1 YFKWLKNFVTG
12 EWPRS
17 IKGRREV
24 WPALKDA
31 MANTLRLGSAAT
43 VVGIFFGLIAGVLAA
58 LRPGGKRD
66 VFINTSAFVGISIPP
81 FISAIMFQLL
91 FAVYWQKWFGESL
104 FPTSGVYP
112 AGHTGFDLFLML
124 KFMALPTLV
133 VAIQIIATYSRYMRS
148 SLLDV
153 LNSDYMR
160 TARSKGISERR
171 VLIKHGMRNAL
182 IPVVTIA
189 ALDVG
194 SIVGGLI
201 ITENIFSY
209 PGMGLYFLKSFGEGD
224 FPLLMPWMVV
234 IVASVLFFN
243 LIADISAV
251 AGFRGGKFDDI
262 MMRVTDLFLA
272 FPFLV
277 TLLVV
282 RNVLGALP
290 WLRPIT
296 GDMSSVRFIIVL
308 FGLFGWMGVA
318 RIVRGQVL
326 SLKEREFVEAARAVG
341 ASRRYIIT
349 RHLLPN
355 SVGPIMVA
363 LTFSV
368 VGAIIGESTLAFFGY
383 GPQAGDGA
391 TSLGILVGA
400 AKGAVQ
406 TGYWW
411 LAVFPCL
418 VLIVIAL
425 SINFI
430 GDALRDATDPR
441 LDRGV

>member
-1 YFKWLKNFVTG
+1 MRGSTRGFVLNKQRSNVLSPRQMALRRFVSHKAAVVSCIILGVLTLFVILAPLTARYG
-12 EWPRS
+12 VNQSVQAPPNSFLSPRS
-17 IKGRREV
+17 NAWLGTDDIGR
-24 WPALKDA
+24 
-31 MANTLRLGSAAT
+31 
-43 VVGIFFGLIAGVLAA
+43 
-58 LRPGGKRD
+58 
-66 VFINTSAFVGISIPP
+66 
-81 FISAIMFQLL
+81 
-91 FAVYWQKWFGESL
+91 
-104 FPTSGVYP
+104 
-112 AGHTGFDLFLML
+112 DL
-124 KFMALPTLV
+124 
-133 VAIQIIATYSRYMRS
+133 YSRLIYGVRV
-148 SLLDV
+148 SLLIGLASAV
-153 LNSDYMR
+153 
-160 TARSKGISERR
+160 IS
-171 VLIKHGMRNAL
+171 VTLGAL
-182 IPVVTIA
+182 
-189 ALDVG
+189 VG
-194 SIVGGLI
+194 
-201 ITENIFSY
+201 
-209 PGMGLYFLKSFGEGD
+209 
-224 FPLLMPWMVV
+224 
-234 IVASVLFFN
+234 
-243 LIADISAV
+243 AV

-411 LAVFPCL
+411 LAVFPCF
-418 VLIVIAL
+418 VLIVVAL

>member
-1 YFKWLKNFVTG
+1 MSKQD
-12 EWPRS
+12 S
-17 IKGRREV
+17 
-24 WPALKDA
+24 
-31 MANTLRLGSAAT
+31 
-43 VVGIFFGLIAGVLAA
+43 GVLSPRRMAFRRFVSHRAA
-58 LRPGGKRD
+58 VVSCLIIGFLTIFVIFAPFTARYGVNQSVQGPPNSFLSPRANAWLGTDDIGRD
-66 VFINTSAFVGISIPP
+66 LYSRLIYGVRVSLLIGLA
-81 FISAIMFQLL
+81 SAIISVTL
-91 FAVYWQKWFGESL
+91 G
-104 FPTSGVYP
+104 
-112 AGHTGFDLFLML
+112 
-124 KFMALPTLV
+124 AL
-133 VAIQIIATYSRYMRS
+133 
-148 SLLDV
+148 
-153 LNSDYMR
+153 
-160 TARSKGISERR
+160 
-171 VLIKHGMRNAL
+171 
-182 IPVVTIA
+182 
-189 ALDVG
+189 VG
-194 SIVGGLI
+194 S
-201 ITENIFSY
+201 
-209 PGMGLYFLKSFGEGD
+209 
-224 FPLLMPWMVV
+224 
-234 IVASVLFFN
+234 
-243 LIADISAV
+243 V

-341 ASRRYIIT
+341 ASRRYIIA

-406 TGYWW
+406 TGFWW

-418 VLIVIAL
+418 MLIVIAL

>member
-1 YFKWLKNFVTG
+1 
-12 EWPRS
+12 
-17 IKGRREV
+17 
-24 WPALKDA
+24 
-31 MANTLRLGSAAT
+31 MH
-43 VVGIFFGLIAGVLAA
+43 GLIQGFVLNKSISPLSPRQMALRRFVSHKAAVVSCVVIGVLALFVIFA
-58 LRPGGKRD
+58 PLTARYGVNQSVQEPPNSFLAPRANAWLGTDDIGRD
-66 VFINTSAFVGISIPP
+66 LYSRLIYGVRVSLLIGLASAFISVTLGALVG
-81 FISAIMFQLL
+81 
-91 FAVYWQKWFGESL
+91 AVS
-104 FPTSGVYP
+104 
-112 AGHTGFDLFLML
+112 
-124 KFMALPTLV
+124 
-133 VAIQIIATYSRYMRS
+133 
-148 SLLDV
+148 
-153 LNSDYMR
+153 
-160 TARSKGISERR
+160 
-171 VLIKHGMRNAL
+171 
-182 IPVVTIA
+182 
-189 ALDVG
+189 
-194 SIVGGLI
+194 
-201 ITENIFSY
+201 
-209 PGMGLYFLKSFGEGD
+209 
-224 FPLLMPWMVV
+224 
-234 IVASVLFFN
+234 
-243 LIADISAV
+243 
-251 AGFRGGKFDDI
+251 GFRGGKFDDI

-290 WLRPIT
+290 WLKPVT
-296 GDMSSVRFIIVL
+296 GEMNSVRFIIVL
-308 FGLFGWMGVA
+308 FGIFGWMGVA

-326 SLKEREFVEAARAVG
+326 SLKEREFIEAAKAVG
-341 ASRRYIIT
+341 ASRRYIIS

-418 VLIVIAL
+418 MLIIIAL

>member
-1 YFKWLKNFVTG
+1 MSKQD
-12 EWPRS
+12 S
-17 IKGRREV
+17 
-24 WPALKDA
+24 
-31 MANTLRLGSAAT
+31 
-43 VVGIFFGLIAGVLAA
+43 GVLSPRQMAFRRFVSHRAA
-58 LRPGGKRD
+58 VVSCLIIGSLTIFVILAPFTARYGVNQSVQGPPNSFLSPRANAWLGTDDIGRD
-66 VFINTSAFVGISIPP
+66 LYSRLIYGVRVSLLIGLA
-81 FISAIMFQLL
+81 SAIISVTL
-91 FAVYWQKWFGESL
+91 G
-104 FPTSGVYP
+104 
-112 AGHTGFDLFLML
+112 
-124 KFMALPTLV
+124 AL
-133 VAIQIIATYSRYMRS
+133 
-148 SLLDV
+148 
-153 LNSDYMR
+153 
-160 TARSKGISERR
+160 
-171 VLIKHGMRNAL
+171 
-182 IPVVTIA
+182 
-189 ALDVG
+189 VG
-194 SIVGGLI
+194 S
-201 ITENIFSY
+201 
-209 PGMGLYFLKSFGEGD
+209 
-224 FPLLMPWMVV
+224 
-234 IVASVLFFN
+234 
-243 LIADISAV
+243 V

-282 RNVLGALP
+282 RNVLGALR

-341 ASRRYIIT
+341 ASRRYIIA

-406 TGYWW
+406 TGFWW

-418 VLIVIAL
+418 MLIVIAL

>member
-1 YFKWLKNFVTG
+1 MPGLTQ
-12 EWPRS
+12 
-17 IKGRREV
+17 
-24 WPALKDA
+24 
-31 MANTLRLGSAAT
+31 GSALSEQNEKDLSPRQMALRRFVSHKAA
-43 VVGIFFGLIAGVLAA
+43 VVSCIIIGVLALFVILA
-58 LRPGGKRD
+58 PFTARYGVNQSVQAPPNSFLSPRSNAWLGTDDIGRD
-66 VFINTSAFVGISIPP
+66 
-81 FISAIMFQLL
+81 L
-91 FAVYWQKWFGESL
+91 
-104 FPTSGVYP
+104 
-112 AGHTGFDLFLML
+112 
-124 KFMALPTLV
+124 
-133 VAIQIIATYSRYMRS
+133 YSRLIYGVRV
-148 SLLDV
+148 SLLIGLASAV
-153 LNSDYMR
+153 
-160 TARSKGISERR
+160 IS
-171 VLIKHGMRNAL
+171 VTLGAL
-182 IPVVTIA
+182 
-189 ALDVG
+189 VG
-194 SIVGGLI
+194 
-201 ITENIFSY
+201 
-209 PGMGLYFLKSFGEGD
+209 
-224 FPLLMPWMVV
+224 
-234 IVASVLFFN
+234 
-243 LIADISAV
+243 AV

-262 MMRVTDLFLA
+262 LMRVTDLFLA

-282 RNVLGALP
+282 RNVLGGLP
-290 WLRPIT
+290 WLKPLT
-296 GDMSSVRFIIVL
+296 GEMNSVRFIIVL
-308 FGLFGWMGVA
+308 FSIFGWMGVA

-341 ASRRYIIT
+341 ASRRYIIA

-406 TGYWW
+406 TGFWW
-411 LAVFPCL
+411 LAVFPCF

-441 LDRGV
+441 LDRGA

>member
-1 YFKWLKNFVTG
+1 MSKQDSGVLSPRQMAFRRFVSHRAAVVSCLIIGFLTIFVIFAPFTARYG
-12 EWPRS
+12 VNQSVQGPPNSFLSPRS
-17 IKGRREV
+17 NAWLGTDDIGRD
-24 WPALKDA
+24 LYS
-31 MANTLRLGSAAT
+31 RLIYGVRVSLL
-43 VVGIFFGLIAGVLAA
+43 IGLA
-58 LRPGGKRD
+58 
-66 VFINTSAFVGISIPP
+66 
-81 FISAIMFQLL
+81 SAIISVTL
-91 FAVYWQKWFGESL
+91 G
-104 FPTSGVYP
+104 
-112 AGHTGFDLFLML
+112 
-124 KFMALPTLV
+124 AL
-133 VAIQIIATYSRYMRS
+133 
-148 SLLDV
+148 
-153 LNSDYMR
+153 
-160 TARSKGISERR
+160 
-171 VLIKHGMRNAL
+171 
-182 IPVVTIA
+182 
-189 ALDVG
+189 VG
-194 SIVGGLI
+194 SL
-201 ITENIFSY
+201 
-209 PGMGLYFLKSFGEGD
+209 
-224 FPLLMPWMVV
+224 
-234 IVASVLFFN
+234 
-243 LIADISAV
+243 

-341 ASRRYIIT
+341 ASRRYIIA

-406 TGYWW
+406 TGFWW

-418 VLIVIAL
+418 MLIVIAL

>member
-1 YFKWLKNFVTG
+1 MPGLTQ
-12 EWPRS
+12 
-17 IKGRREV
+17 
-24 WPALKDA
+24 
-31 MANTLRLGSAAT
+31 GSALSEQIEKVLSPRQMALRRFVSHKAA
-43 VVGIFFGLIAGVLAA
+43 VVSCIIIGVLALFVILA
-58 LRPGGKRD
+58 PFTARYGVNQSVQAPPNSFLSPRSNAWLGTDDIGRD
-66 VFINTSAFVGISIPP
+66 
-81 FISAIMFQLL
+81 L
-91 FAVYWQKWFGESL
+91 
-104 FPTSGVYP
+104 
-112 AGHTGFDLFLML
+112 
-124 KFMALPTLV
+124 
-133 VAIQIIATYSRYMRS
+133 YSRLIYGVRV
-148 SLLDV
+148 SLLIGLASAV
-153 LNSDYMR
+153 
-160 TARSKGISERR
+160 IS
-171 VLIKHGMRNAL
+171 VTLGAL
-182 IPVVTIA
+182 
-189 ALDVG
+189 VG
-194 SIVGGLI
+194 
-201 ITENIFSY
+201 
-209 PGMGLYFLKSFGEGD
+209 
-224 FPLLMPWMVV
+224 
-234 IVASVLFFN
+234 
-243 LIADISAV
+243 AV

-262 MMRVTDLFLA
+262 LMRVTDLFLA

-282 RNVLGALP
+282 RNVLGGLP
-290 WLRPIT
+290 WLKPLT
-296 GDMSSVRFIIVL
+296 GEMNSVRFIIVL
-308 FGLFGWMGVA
+308 FSIFGWMGVA

-368 VGAIIGESTLAFFGY
+368 VGSIIGESTLAFFGY

-406 TGYWW
+406 TGFWW

-418 VLIVIAL
+418 MLIIVAL

-441 LDRGV
+441 LDRGA

>member
-1 YFKWLKNFVTG
+1 MPGLTQGSALSNQNKKVLSPRQMAFRRFVSHKAAVVSCIIIGILALFVILAPFTARYG
-12 EWPRS
+12 VNQSVQAPPNSFLSPRS
-17 IKGRREV
+17 NAWLGTDDIGR
-24 WPALKDA
+24 
-31 MANTLRLGSAAT
+31 
-43 VVGIFFGLIAGVLAA
+43 
-58 LRPGGKRD
+58 
-66 VFINTSAFVGISIPP
+66 
-81 FISAIMFQLL
+81 
-91 FAVYWQKWFGESL
+91 
-104 FPTSGVYP
+104 
-112 AGHTGFDLFLML
+112 DL
-124 KFMALPTLV
+124 
-133 VAIQIIATYSRYMRS
+133 YSRLIYGVRV
-148 SLLDV
+148 SLLIG
-153 LNSDYMR
+153 LAS
-160 TARSKGISERR
+160 
-171 VLIKHGMRNAL
+171 AL
-182 IPVVTIA
+182 ISVTLG
-189 ALDVG
+189 ALVG
-194 SIVGGLI
+194 
-201 ITENIFSY
+201 
-209 PGMGLYFLKSFGEGD
+209 
-224 FPLLMPWMVV
+224 
-234 IVASVLFFN
+234 
-243 LIADISAV
+243 AV

-262 MMRVTDLFLA
+262 LMRVTDLFLA

-282 RNVLGALP
+282 RNVLGGLP
-290 WLRPIT
+290 WLKPLT
-296 GDMSSVRFIIVL
+296 GEMNSVRFIIVL
-308 FGLFGWMGVA
+308 FSIFGWMGVA

-341 ASRRYIIT
+341 ASRRYIIA

-406 TGYWW
+406 TGFWW
-411 LAVFPCL
+411 LAVFPCFM
-418 VLIVIAL
+418 LIIIAL

>member
-1 YFKWLKNFVTG
+1 MSKQD
-12 EWPRS
+12 S
-17 IKGRREV
+17 
-24 WPALKDA
+24 
-31 MANTLRLGSAAT
+31 
-43 VVGIFFGLIAGVLAA
+43 GVLSPRQMAFRRFVSHRAA
-58 LRPGGKRD
+58 VVSCLIIGFLTIFVIFAPFTARYGVNQSVQGPPNSFLSPRANAWLGTDDIGRD
-66 VFINTSAFVGISIPP
+66 LYSRLIYGVRVSLLIGLA
-81 FISAIMFQLL
+81 SAIISVTL
-91 FAVYWQKWFGESL
+91 G
-104 FPTSGVYP
+104 
-112 AGHTGFDLFLML
+112 
-124 KFMALPTLV
+124 AL
-133 VAIQIIATYSRYMRS
+133 
-148 SLLDV
+148 
-153 LNSDYMR
+153 
-160 TARSKGISERR
+160 
-171 VLIKHGMRNAL
+171 
-182 IPVVTIA
+182 
-189 ALDVG
+189 VG
-194 SIVGGLI
+194 S
-201 ITENIFSY
+201 
-209 PGMGLYFLKSFGEGD
+209 
-224 FPLLMPWMVV
+224 
-234 IVASVLFFN
+234 
-243 LIADISAV
+243 V

-341 ASRRYIIT
+341 ASRRYIIA

-383 GPQAGDGA
+383 GPQAGNGA

-406 TGYWW
+406 TGFWW

-418 VLIVIAL
+418 MLIVIAL